1 MRSLFLIGCSVM
13 ALSVSAT
20 ESETAPAE
28 LIAELQQYCTEVAE
42 DEGTQG
48 KPMKTFVLECVNDE
62 LESEGYQKITSL
74 D

>member
-1 MRSLFLIGCSVM
+1 MRSVFLIGCSVM

-20 ESETAPAE
+20 DSETAPAE

-42 DEGTQG
+42 GEGTQG
-48 KPMKTFVLECVNDE
+48 KPMKAFVLECVNDE

>member
-1 MRSLFLIGCSVM
+1 M
-13 ALSVSAT
+13 ALPV
-20 ESETAPAE
+20 SETAPAE
-28 LIAELQQYCTEVAE
+28 LIAELQQYCTEVTE
-42 DEGTQG
+42 DECTQG